1 MPDELTEELIR
12 LRETDRDTKRQLGE
26 LAKVTGIQTKKSGV
40 IKLIVKRVVINTKS
54 VAGETLIWGNSTFGI
69 WGTNK
74 WGSTAKSSFILGHP
88 QAAILGTSPLGS
100 QPSDWETYYDS
111 GDLV

>member
-40 IKLIVKRVVINTKS
+40 IKLIVKRVVINTRD
-54 VAGETLIWGNSTFGI
+54 IN
-69 WGTNK
+69 
-74 WGSTAKSSFILGHP
+74 SSFVLGNP
-88 QAAILGTSPLGS
+88 IACIIGTTPLGS
-100 QPSDWETYYDS
+100 QSSDWETHYDS
-111 GDLV
+111 GDLE